1 MSTYPRLLENVI
13 TQLSKLPGVGRR
25 SAERM
30 AFWLLDQDAAEVRHI
45 ADDLVQLKAGLRCCR
60 RCNHLSD
67 QELCAV
73 CNDSGRDQKTICVVE
88 DPKDVL
94 AIEKS
99 GAYRGVYHVLLG
111 TISPGDGRGPEQLKV
126 QHLLDRVGQEGTQE
140 VVLATDPDS
149 DGEMTALYLTKQ
161 LKPLG
166 VKVSRIGLGIPVG
179 GSLEFADLSTLTMS
193 LNARR
198 TIE

>member
-1 MSTYPRLLENVI
+1 MSSYPRLLENVI

-30 AFWLLDQDAAEVRHI
+30 AFWLLDRDAEEVQHI
-45 ADDLVQLKAGLRCCR
+45 ANDLVQLKQGLRCCR

-67 QELCAV
+67 QELCTV
-73 CNDSGRDQKTICVVE
+73 CNDPGRDQQTICVVE

-126 QHLLDRVGQEGTQE
+126 QHLLDRISEEGTQE

-198 TIE
+198 VVE

>member
-1 MSTYPRLLENVI
+1 MSSYPQLLENVI
-13 TQLSKLPGVGRR
+13 SQLSKLPGVGRR

-30 AFWLLDQDAAEVRHI
+30 AFWLLDQEAEEVKAIAHDMVR
-45 ADDLVQLKAGLRCCR
+45 LKEGLRCCR
-60 RCNHLSD
+60 RCNHLTD
-67 QELCAV
+67 QELCSI
-73 CNDSGRDQKTICVVE
+73 CTDPGRDQKTICVVE

-94 AIEKS
+94 SIEKS

-111 TISPGDGRGPEQLKV
+111 TISPGDGRGPEHLKV
-126 QHLLDRVGQEGTQE
+126 QHLLDRVGKEGTQE

-166 VKVSRIGLGIPVG
+166 VKVSRIGLGIPIG

-198 TIE
+198 VIE